1 MADLKELVFAS
12 GNRHKTDEIQ
22 AMLGNNIRLLS
33 LQDLGFAGDIA
44 ENGATLQANAAIKAR
59 FVKEKFGKDCFADD
73 TGLEVFALGMRP
85 GVRSARYAGNPGDS
99 ASNIKKLLSELE
111 GISDRRARFRTVF
124 CLIADGEEHYFEG
137 IVEGKIAIE
146 ARGEEGFGYDPV
158 FIPEGD
164 SRSFAEMS
172 KEEKNKLSH
181 RGKALRQLVGFLHC
195 H

>member
-164 SRSFAEMS
+164 SRSFAEMN
-172 KEEKNKLSH
+172 KEEKNRLSH